1 MASPEGV
8 LKKSY
13 GENAK
18 IIQRHE
24 DTVEHKRAVEVL
36 EQNEISSLSQKYSML
51 DKDAFLEETHKSTRN
66 VMDAAYYSTTV
77 HNSLESFKKTLNFL
91 SKKGVDVGEE
101 HCQNTVSYLVY
112 HSYLIFCK

>member
-36 EQNEISSLSQKYSML
+36 EQNEISSLSQKYSKL

-101 HCQNTVSYLVY
+101 HCQNTVSYIILFII
-112 HSYLIFCK
+112 LI